1 MSVGEICSR
10 DVVVMSGEGS
20 IRDAAELMRDYHVGD
35 VVVVNEM
42 NGARV
47 PIGILTDRDITLEI
61 VAKGVDPASIA
72 VQDAMSFELVT
83 VAEDEDLLRCIEV
96 MREKALRRVPVVD
109 SNGALVGILSVD
121 DVIDVLAEMMT
132 DIVRLVDAQSRTES
146 RRRP

>member
-1 MSVGEICSR
+1 
-10 DVVVMSGEGS
+10 MSGEGS

-42 NGARV
+42 NGARA

-132 DIVRLVDAQSRTES
+132 DIVRLVDAQSRAES